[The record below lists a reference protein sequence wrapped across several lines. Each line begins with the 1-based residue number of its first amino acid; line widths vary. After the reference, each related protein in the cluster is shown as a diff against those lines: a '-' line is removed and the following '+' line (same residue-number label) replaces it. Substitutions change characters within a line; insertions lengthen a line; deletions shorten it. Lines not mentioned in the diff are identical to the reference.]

1 MIHYNLPDD
10 IENYTHRS
18 GRTARAGKSGK
29 SLALVNTRETYKIKQ
44 VESLLQTEFKKA
56 HIPNSEEICEKQ
68 MYALMDRVIST
79 PVDEEAIDLYW
90 PVFYKKLKDL
100 PAEEIVLK
108 FISMELNTFLEYYKD
123 STDLNASHETGGSNR
138 GREKGGGKARSGG
151 KTGDFKRNLTG
162 SKKRFL
168 INLGEK
174 QNLNKGALLRLVCTE
189 AEIESSHMGRI
200 EINPSHANFE
210 VDAKMANRILPAIKE
225 GVYEGKPFEISLA
238 LEKNAVKKKGKKR
251 KNT

>member
-1 MIHYNLPDD
+1 
-10 IENYTHRS
+10 
-18 GRTARAGKSGK
+18 
-29 SLALVNTRETYKIKQ
+29 
-44 VESLLQTEFKKA
+44 VESLLQTEFKQA
-56 HIPNSEEICEKQ
+56 QIPNSEEICEKQ

-108 FISMELNTFLEYYKD
+108 FISMELNTFLDYYKD
-123 STDLNASHETGGSNR
+123 STDLNASHEAGGSNR

-151 KTGDFKRNLTG
+151 KPGDFKRNLTG

-200 EINPSHANFE
+200 EIHPSHANFE

-225 GVYEGKPFEISLA
+225 GIYEGKPFEISVSR
-238 LEKNAVKKKGKKR
+238 EKNTVKKKDKKK